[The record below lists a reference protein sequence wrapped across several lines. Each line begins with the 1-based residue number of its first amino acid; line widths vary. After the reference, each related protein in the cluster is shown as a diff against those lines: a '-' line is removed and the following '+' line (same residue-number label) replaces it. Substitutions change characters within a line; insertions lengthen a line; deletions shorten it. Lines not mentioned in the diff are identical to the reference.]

1 MPSGTPPNAPPTTDP
16 RPGGPPPP
24 FQFTLRQLLSAM
36 TTICVAA
43 GSFYWLNPGI
53 ALVAIVL
60 FAIVAVSYFYA
71 RRRQYG
77 YAEAA
82 VTIALGFV
90 VILLILPAVQAARET
105 PPWASCQYNMH
116 SIALALQQYEIRNGT
131 LPPAYIA
138 DADGKPMHSWRVLL
152 LPYLEQNALYRQ
164 YRFDEPWD
172 GPNNSQLHD
181 TRVKIYLCPSERTNT
196 FATNYVVVTG
206 SQTIW
211 PGATPTK
218 LADIKDGPHNTII
231 LVEVHNSGIHWMEP
245 RDLDI
250 TNMPM
255 AINAPKGVS
264 ISSAHHSAGFANV
277 VFADGQPE
285 RIPNT
290 ALAKAIRAALTI
302 SGSEKDRLPTIRNRR

>member
-1 MPSGTPPNAPPTTDP
+1 MPSGTPSPT
-16 RPGGPPPP
+16 PPPP
-24 FQFTLRQLLSAM
+24 FQFTLRQLLGAM

-53 ALVAIVL
+53 ALVALVL
-60 FAIVAVSYFYA
+60 FAIIAVSFFYA
-71 RRRQYG
+71 RRGQYG

-90 VILLILPAVQAARET
+90 VLLLILPAVQGARET
-105 PPWASCQYNMH
+105 PRWASCQNNMRNT
-116 SIALALQQYEIRNGT
+116 ALALQQYEFRNGT

-138 DADGKPMHSWRVLL
+138 DADGRPMHSWRVLL

-172 GPNNSQLHD
+172 GPNNSQLH
-181 TRVKIYLCPSERTNT
+181 TTLLKIYLCPSEPYSL
-196 FATNYVVVTG
+196 ATSYMVITG

-218 LADIKDGPHNTII
+218 LPDIKDGAHNTIF

-250 TNMPM
+250 KQMPM

-264 ISSAHHSAGFANV
+264 ISSAHHPAGFANV

-290 ALAKAIRAALTI
+290 APAKAIRAALTI
-302 SGSEKDRLPTIRNRR
+302 SGGEKDRLPTIRNRR